1 MKAKPKTT
9 SADPEPDKLLT
20 VDEVAEFL
28 RTTRR
33 AVQRYCKD
41 GLFLG
46 AFKLSDNTSDWRI
59 PQSGLDAYLK
69 KQRDQAT
76 NA

>member
-1 MKAKPKTT
+1 MAKNTKT
-9 SADPEPDKLLT
+9 AAEADKLLT

-33 AVQRYCKD
+33 AVQRYCKAD
-41 GLFLG
+41 MFPG

-69 KQRDQAT
+69 KQRDQA
-76 NA
+76 AKA